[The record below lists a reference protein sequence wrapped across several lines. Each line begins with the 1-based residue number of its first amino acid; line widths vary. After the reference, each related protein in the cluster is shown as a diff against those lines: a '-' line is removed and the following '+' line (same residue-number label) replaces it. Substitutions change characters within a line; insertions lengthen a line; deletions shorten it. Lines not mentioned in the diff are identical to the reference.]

1 MLQRRWHLPVLLV
14 AFFLSL
20 LLHLLGLFGE
30 ELHAWLTRPEFAET
44 EVKQTSRT
52 LKEQVLQDEEA
63 LLELAHVRQPGEL
76 VVYRSVP
83 QQGGVPEKR
92 SPSSHRSRHVEVSVP
107 PPEVASTVLAVSR
120 SAKPDIPV
128 ASQAAVASQPAVA
141 KSPTVAVGQLE
152 RFPRDLSIT
161 YVWGILQAHM
171 NWKVVNGRYDLSM
184 KTGLP
189 GLARTYTSSGR
200 VGRQGVVPE
209 RFVEYHNNK
218 PEPYYQVDFDWQKK
232 VAQLGKPGER
242 KEEAISAGDQD
253 IFSAAFH
260 VGLVGNRQEQS
271 FAMFTGRKK
280 YEAARLV
287 LAGEARLRFGDK
299 DVDVLLMRGQ
309 WRDRRVDFWLAPEW
323 HNIPVRMT
331 IALGKDMSFD
341 IWANEI
347 TMDGRTVLAWVAPDS
362 TP

>member
-1 MLQRRWHLPVLLV
+1 MLLRRWHLPVLLV
-14 AFFLSL
+14 AFCLSL
-20 LLHLLGLFGE
+20 LLHLLGVFGE

-44 EVKQTSRT
+44 EVKQTSRA
-52 LKEQVLQDEEA
+52 LKEQALQDDDA

-76 VVYRSVP
+76 VVYRNVTR
-83 QQGGVPEKR
+83 QGAASERAPTKSQR
-92 SPSSHRSRHVEVSVP
+92 PRHVVVKVSP
-107 PPEVASTVLAVSR
+107 AVASTVVAVSR
-120 SAKPDIPV
+120 NAKPETLV
-128 ASQAAVASQPAVA
+128 ASQVVVASQPAVA
-141 KSPTVAVGQLE
+141 RSPTVAVGQLE

-171 NWKVVNGRYDLSM
+171 NWKVVNGHYDLSM

-189 GLARTYTSSGR
+189 GLARAYTSSGR

-232 VAQLGKPGER
+232 VAQLGKPGAR
-242 KEEAISAGDQD
+242 KEEPLSAGDQD

-260 VGLVGNRQEQS
+260 IGLVGNRQEQS

-347 TMDGRTVLAWVAPDS
+347 TMDGRTVLAWAKLDTSP
-362 TP
+362 